1 MGENEQKEFEY
12 EIKKDEF
19 KIEEVHNLEP
29 KSAAKL
35 LDEIGSNRTEEFYKY
50 RRPVLKAMALDVNAL
65 GSSKGEETET
75 LKAISIIE
83 DVDNKVQAILLGEEL
98 DSQVKLPPEMGEEV
112 VVDPTTGEPM
122 QVEGYDI
129 VKPKAKIETEIE
141 TKTETETK
149 KTKKTRKT
157 KTKEKDEKEEKEI
170 GE

>member
-1 MGENEQKEFEY
+1 MEENEEKEFEY

-19 KIEEVHNLEP
+19 KIEELHSLEP

-35 LDEIGSNRTEEFYKY
+35 LGEIGNSRKEEFYKY
-50 RRPVLKAMALDVNAL
+50 RRPVLKSIAL
-65 GSSKGEETET
+65 GVDALGADDT
-75 LKAISIIE
+75 LKAMNNISE
-83 DVDNKVQAILLGEEL
+83 VDDKVQAVLLGEEL

-129 VKPKAKIETEIE
+129 VKPKAK
-141 TKTETETK
+141 TETK
-149 KTKKTRKT
+149 KKATKKQT
-157 KTKEKDEKEEKEI
+157 KTKEENEEEREI